1 MNDNKASIL
10 VPLGFV
16 VLLIDTFLFPIL
28 LCGAE
33 LYGLAIIAFL
43 IGVIA
48 LVIMFAMIL
57 AAEH

>member
-1 MNDNKASIL
+1 MNNNKSSIL

-16 VLLIDTFLFPIL
+16 LLLIDTFIFPIL

-33 LYGLAIIAFL
+33 LYELAIIVFL
-43 IGVIA
+43 VGVIA

-57 AAEH
+57 AVEH